1 MKIKVDQIPPEGT
14 SLRVEMDIDWLKH
27 HQKKSMV
34 DDLTFTRPLEA
45 DIYLQRSHRDVLVRG
60 SLSVTVQA
68 VCVRCLAE
76 FPCRLQ
82 NKFDLLCVAR
92 KEVLEA
98 EEEEPRV
105 SRRRRGGSS
114 DRDRK
119 SAQSREAAHGPHG
132 DSSRRPRSGAQ
143 GAARADVELS
153 ADEMGT
159 EAYFS
164 GMIDLDPMI
173 EEHMNLAVPMR
184 FLCRE
189 ECKGL
194 CPRCGTNLNKGAC
207 ACSLPR

>member
-14 SLRVEMDIDWLKH
+14 SLRVEMDIIWLKH

-60 SLSVTVQA
+60 SLTVMVQA
-68 VCVRCLAE
+68 VCVRCLE
-76 FPCRLQ
+76 KFPCRLQ

-92 KEVLEA
+92 KEVLEV
-98 EEEEPRV
+98 EKDEPRV
-105 SRRRRGGSS
+105 SRRRRGGPS

-119 SAQSREAAHGPHG
+119 AARSREAE
-132 DSSRRPRSGAQ
+132 
-143 GAARADVELS
+143 RADVELS

-207 ACSLPR
+207 TCSLPR